1 MGLVTKFTSLQLS
14 TVSLLEL
21 KPIASQML
29 SAVLELDDLCFGGL
43 WTLDG
48 YQRELDSPNSVLLGL
63 FLGDSRGARE
73 CYEKDLGEQE
83 DSYELQIHPSPLTPQ
98 RQFPRAEEP
107 PHPPGSSSL
116 LGMGC
121 FWAILDEAHITL
133 LAVHPHYQH
142 QGLGQAM
149 LLALMAEACDRGLE
163 RATLEVRASNVPALS
178 LYRKFGFKIAG
189 RRRGYYKDTNED
201 ALILW
206 RGDLQDPQFQTALAN
221 WYQSVGDRLQA
232 SGWNF
237 HLPQIICY

>member
-1 MGLVTKFTSLQLS
+1 VSLVTKFTSLQLS

-43 WTLDG
+43 WTLEG
-48 YQRELDSPNSVLLGL
+48 YQRELDSPNGVLLGL
-63 FLGDSRGARE
+63 FLGDSTGGGEQRGRGAE
-73 CYEKDLGEQE
+73 ENVNFN
-83 DSYELQIHPSPLTPQ
+83 SPLRPYTPA
-98 RQFPRAEEP
+98 P
-107 PHPPGSSSL
+107 L
-116 LGMGC
+116 LSMGC

-206 RGDLQDPQFQTALAN
+206 RGDLQDPQFQTALTS
-221 WYQSVGDRLQA
+221 WYQFVGDRLEA

-237 HLPQIICY
+237 HLPQIICN

>member
-1 MGLVTKFTSLQLS
+1 
-14 TVSLLEL
+14 
-21 KPIASQML
+21 ML

-43 WTLDG
+43 WTLEG
-48 YQRELDSPNSVLLGL
+48 YQRELDSPNGVLLGL
-63 FLGDSRGARE
+63 FLGNSTGR
-73 CYEKDLGEQE
+73 QE
-83 DSYELQIHPSPLTPQ
+83 NLNLNSPLRPCTPA
-98 RQFPRAEEP
+98 P
-107 PHPPGSSSL
+107 L
-116 LGMGC
+116 LSMGC

-133 LAVHPHYQH
+133 LAVHPHYHH

-149 LLALMAEACDRGLE
+149 LLALIAEACDRGLE

-206 RGDLQDPQFQTALAN
+206 RGDLQEPQFQSALAS
-221 WYQSVGDRLQA
+221 WYQSISDRLQA

-237 HLPQIICY
+237 HLPQIICN